1 MTKVHQFSAKEN
13 QSIEDYVEQVLKT
26 GAFNAGRLG
35 NAAQVFKDMV
45 FDKDTKVYLGL
56 SGALVPA
63 GMRKLINRCIEEK
76 FVDVIVTTGANLT
89 HDLLESFNLHHEK
102 FITNKSDSELLKEG
116 INRIYDVFVTN
127 DKFEI
132 LEKKLLNLLEEIYND
147 EPFDK
152 ISTNEMMKKIGIKL
166 NNQESIITMAAN
178 KNIPIFC
185 PAITDSVL
193 GLHLMTFFKEKKIIL
208 DPLDELYEIIDLS
221 FTAKKTGAL
230 ILGGGVPKNYIF
242 QSMLFSGRE
251 LEYVIQITMD
261 RPEHGGLSGA
271 TLEEAVSWG
280 KVSDKGKAVV
290 VIADVTVVFPILVS
304 YLLTKKKAL

>member
-1 MTKVHQFSAKEN
+1 MTRVHQFSAKEN
-13 QSIEDYVEQVLKT
+13 QSVEDYIEQVLKT

-35 NAAQVFKDMV
+35 NAAQVLREMV

-63 GMRKLINRCIEEK
+63 GMRKLINTCMKEE
-76 FVDVIVTTGANLT
+76 FIDVLVTTGANLT
-89 HDLLESFNLHHEK
+89 HDLLESFNLHHELLTTDK
-102 FITNKSDSELLKEG
+102 TDKELGKEG
-116 INRIYDVFVTN
+116 INRIYDVYITN
-127 DKFEI
+127 DKFVT
-132 LEKKLLNLLEEIYND
+132 LEEKLLILFEEIYNE

-152 ISTNEMMKKIGIKL
+152 ISTNEIVKKIGLKL
-166 NNQESIITMAAN
+166 NNDESIITMAAK

-185 PAITDSVL
+185 PAITDSIL
-193 GLHLMTFFKEKKIIL
+193 GLHLMTFFKEKKILL

-221 FTAKKTGAL
+221 FTAKKTGAI

-280 KVSDKGKAVV
+280 KVSEKGKSVV
-290 VIADVTVVFPILVS
+290 VIADVTIVFPLLVS
-304 YLLTKKKAL
+304 YLLTKKND